1 MVGWDRR
8 VTQFDDPLVK
18 CNHKLW
24 LSSHK
29 DVVLSAC
36 VQPPVLLV
44 TTSRAG
50 EIGFWRLGTGKLI
63 KRHTVRMKRDRL
75 KTLMTSVPISDSSH
89 MSRGSELL
97 DSRTV
102 DTDSTKPNDNTAK
115 TFGLDLRHEYSAVF
129 SHFLRARPEAPTV
142 GSLFVAM
149 RNGVV
154 QLWCTHKVFDY
165 VARFVAI
172 HVDDDYVTAMA
183 SDSRSEYLITS
194 SYCGYVKTWY
204 IADFGVGQP
213 RHVVHEPSSAVML
226 SLRLRFPFLS
236 GSFPEHAPA
245 KNPTGPL
252 LVNSYRAHLQCVRH
266 VEFVDRLELV
276 VTSGT
281 DKSVRVW
288 TLAGRYVGTLGE
300 HQIAP
305 EYIQHTRRAVQ
316 CTEDNALP
324 IYT

>member
-1 MVGWDRR
+1 MVGWDRQ

-18 CNHKLW
+18 CNDKVW

-29 DVVLSAC
+29 EVVLSAC
-36 VQPPVLLV
+36 VQLPLLLV

-50 EIGFWRLGTGKLI
+50 EIGFWQLGTGQLI
-63 KRHTVRMKRDRL
+63 KKHTARMKQDRL
-75 KTLMTSVPISDSSH
+75 KTLKTSVSISDSSY
-89 MSRGSELL
+89 MSLDSELL
-97 DSRTV
+97 DNRTV
-102 DTDSTKPNDNTAK
+102 DTGSVKHKDKTAK
-115 TFGLDLRHEYSAVF
+115 TLGFDLRHDHSAVF
-129 SHFLRARPEAPTV
+129 SHFLRARPEALMV
-142 GSLFVAM
+142 GSLLIAM

-154 QLWCTHKVFDY
+154 QLWCTHKVFNY

-183 SDSRSEYLITS
+183 SDSKSEYLITS

-213 RHVVHEPSSAVML
+213 RHVVHESSSAVMS
-226 SLRLRFPFLS
+226 SLKLRFPFLS
-236 GSFPEHAPA
+236 GSFSEHAPE
-245 KNPTGPL
+245 KNLTGPL

-281 DKSVRVW
+281 DKSIRVW
-288 TLAGRYVGTLGE
+288 TLAGHYVGTLGE
-300 HQIAP
+300 HPIAP
-305 EYIQHTRRAVQ
+305 EYIGY
-316 CTEDNALP
+316 TE
-324 IYT
+324 